1 MTVST
6 DVVIIGAGPVGL
18 FQVFELGLHG
28 ISAHLIDALPHA
40 GGQCAELYPDKP
52 IYDIPA
58 IPVCTG
64 QELTDRLLKQI
75 EPFDP
80 VFHFDQT
87 VSDVRKN
94 GDSDFSVITDDG
106 LQIDCKAVVIAAGA
120 GSFTPVKVRVE
131 GMDQFEKTQLFY
143 RVRKPEHHHGK
154 HLVIL
159 GGGDSAIDWALALAD
174 QAASLI
180 VVNRTEKFR
189 AAKAS
194 VDKLMALSEQ
204 GKVEVLLGA
213 LKDYKSSDNTLQ
225 QVKFELRDENKTER
239 WVDVDHLLVFFGL
252 SPKLGPVENWGMQ
265 IEQKAIAVD
274 LATFET
280 TVPGIYAVGDI
291 NTYKGKK
298 KLILSGFHENAMAA
312 HAILQQFEPDKK
324 IHTQYTTTSPK
335 LQARLGVLP
344 D

>member
-28 ISAHLIDALPHA
+28 ICAHLIDALPHA

-213 LKDYKSSDNTLQ
+213 LKDYKSSDNTLH

-239 WVDVDHLLVFFGL
+239 WIDVDHLLVFFGL